1 MAQEKTE
8 QPTHKKLEDAA
19 RRGQSFK
26 SKDLVATCLLF
37 CGIGSLTFLGSLVDL
52 MGVYKAIIE
61 HGFNQDTVHYSV
73 EVLLVGLKI
82 LLPVLGIC
90 IVSSAL
96 PSLLQTRFVLATEA
110 IKLNFEAL
118 NPVNGFKKL
127 FSWRTVKEAVKAV
140 LYIICFSLS
149 VVIIWNN
156 QKGLLFSQVYAKP
169 SDLFVI
175 WRDLLLHTLFICLGS
190 IIVILILDALAE
202 YFLHRKDLKMDKEEV
217 KREMKEQ
224 EGNPEVKSH
233 RRQLHMEI
241 LSEQVKSDIESSK
254 FILANPSH
262 IAVGIYFRPEI
273 TTIPFISVLETNQR
287 ALAVRAYAEKVG
299 VPVIVNVRLARRIYA
314 HNRCYSFINIDEIQ
328 EVLRILIWLE
338 QVENAYVQEHLNDQ
352 QIPLKNDDKDQNKP
366 INSS

>member
-19 RRGQSFK
+19 KRGQSFK
-26 SKDLVATCLLF
+26 SRDLVATCLLLF
-37 CGIGSLTFLGSLVDL
+37 GIGSIASLGSLVGL
-52 MGVYKAIIE
+52 MDVYKRIIA
-61 HGFNQDTVHYSV
+61 HGFDQNIGDYAL
-73 EVLLVGLKI
+73 EVVLVGLKI
-82 LLPVLGIC
+82 FLPILGVC
-90 IVSSAL
+90 ILASSL
-96 PSLLQTRFVLATEA
+96 PSLLQTKFVLATEA

-127 FSWRTVKEAVKAV
+127 FSWRTVKDAVKAV
-140 LYIICFSLS
+140 LYICCFSIAI
-149 VVIIWNN
+149 VIIWNHE
-156 QKGLLFSQVYAKP
+156 KGLVFAQLYARP
-169 SDLFVI
+169 IDLFEI
-175 WRDLLLHTLFICLGS
+175 WSELLLYVLFVCVAS
-190 IIVILILDALAE
+190 VIVILILDALAE

-241 LSEQVKSDIESSK
+241 LSEQVKSDIENSK
-254 FILANPSH
+254 FILANPTH
-262 IAVGIYFRPEI
+262 IAIGIYFRPEI
-273 TTIPFISVLETNQR
+273 SVIPFISVLETNQR

-314 HNRCYSFINIDEIQ
+314 RNRRYSFIHIDEIQ

-338 QVENAYVQEHLNDQ
+338 QVENVYAQEHLNSQ
-352 QIPLKNDDKDQNKP
+352 TITNNDDKDQNNP
-366 INSS
+366 TNNT